1 MGWFCDG
8 MDECLRLAMSTR
20 HLQSDW
26 GEKPRRRETD
36 GKQYRQAASK
46 AQGCRPAGGE
56 PREESGVGN
65 KQ

>member
-1 MGWFCDG
+1 

-26 GEKPRRRETD
+26 GEKLHRQETA
-36 GKQYRQAASK
+36 GKQCRQAANK
-46 AQGCRPAGGE
+46 AQGCRTAGGE